1 MATCF
6 NKNTAEYKAL
16 QDIYQSPIIVDSIIS
31 SWQKS
36 SNSDIIPTVFQAQTY
51 MQQQETM
58 FSLKKRE
65 YKEALLA
72 NLSRKKLMSKYQGTY
87 YVNNTNQQTLMLDR
101 QLLYKNK
108 KRIEDLLGYW
118 NVPRES
124 IMITPTEKSFKV
136 EVNENL
142 FTNTDILP
150 ERINKNETHILD
162 IVQHLNSMFPQLKIA
177 IASVKEAREYYDSLP
192 EWQKAKVPFEKVNSY
207 YINGQAVL
215 IKGRVTK
222 ETAVEEVLHPFIDSI
237 YKENRQL
244 FNGLLSEARKMFP
257 ELMQQI
263 NDSYTDQ
270 RGFNQIHRDLELVTQ
285 SLSRHFTK
293 EYENEPTQKWY
304 QKVAQLL
311 KYFLDIVKD
320 LFNNLTGSP
329 LQVKTNMIKSTT
341 SLSDLAKLLN
351 TEELQFT
358 FTGESVVDRQVRFS
372 LTPEKKAAVEA
383 YQDMGNDVQ
392 KDLISQLFHA
402 ATEKNQEFHDFTVG
416 SPLTGSDTPLVI
428 LNKEDH
434 TYIDVESGEV
444 YGSTTTKIKGK
455 LNDPT
460 DKYKINRDI
469 GNDFD
474 VIMDHLAQFKPIDQL
489 PKMNVL
495 NKAQVQRAIDQIQTV
510 LTMYR
515 AQGAVIIPQVVIADS
530 ASSTAGTIDLLA
542 VHDDGTLQVID
553 LKVSKNSINS
563 PLYEKQYPVNDGSVF
578 YDPQVSDENQF
589 KMSTRMQQSLQ
600 VNTYKRIL
608 ENMGYEVRQ
617 DSQTI
622 HFLVEVTGQG
632 KKQKFSG
639 NFQFEGQYT
648 HNGQDNASYINEIV
662 PVNVDAN
669 FAEKI
674 AQQNQDNGG
683 PREAPLSPEEELPQD
698 DTLDDDTYKAIYTTV
713 LDFKEKLLTRR
724 EAIELLQDRIKQSSN
739 TQRILKE
746 IDGAIALINLSVTQG
761 TADVAYEELL
771 KMALKETEDFI
782 EFATDPKNFGLP
794 EYINR
799 VLNFESLANTL
810 SALDEV
816 DQVDG
821 QDIKLNLR
829 QSALRSKLGSKLREV
844 LGSRSKNTEG
854 IINESVQNY
863 VRQFII
869 DNSNRNFTKAELD
882 ALMKEADDIGMG
894 EFLSGDM
901 ATNKDTILQLMDKLY
916 KSNKQKVLDLVENR
930 NDQIR
935 RVLNKLEALSPG
947 GKVDYSFML
956 DYDKDGNFTGRYV
969 KEIGY
974 QYWSLRYDIRKDL
987 YEEDGTWKEYII
999 KDNYEDYT
1007 EAERKYNKDLYYARQ
1022 KNREFNQ
1029 AEKKV
1034 GNNVVDGDYHKY
1046 TQEFKN
1052 ERAKFEEWVPAG
1064 RFGYWKKKA
1073 GVSPQAYQAY
1083 KIKYYQTVEVSFANF
1098 DRNNAMNG
1106 TLQQPTTIEVVKSKY
1121 KEIKPVA
1128 TPKGGPREM
1137 RSSKYLKLMQPNPT
1151 DSLAQAQKEF
1161 YEMFIKFYEND
1172 LLEKLPSS
1180 VRNQMYGRTPI
1191 IKDNAIKTATG
1202 QGSSLTK
1209 LWGSSV
1215 RSFKNFWQTTSDL
1228 QKVVV
1233 DENGQFVNTLPIYYV
1248 GNPRSEKALKNIDD
1262 KLTELLKQY
1271 NQGKIDEVAYK
1282 LERDKLR
1289 GTRQRLQNQPS
1300 LNELSTDMGD
1310 NLLRFSAMAE
1320 NYEVMNEISD
1330 TLNAMMKVLEN
1341 RSYNPS
1347 STSKKVAYVRGKMV
1361 NVGLGKN
1368 NSSDALMVRRARKWM
1383 RMVYWDNDKRTRQW
1397 YDKVSSGL
1405 ITLSSATYVGFN
1417 VFGNI
1422 NNYAVGRINN
1432 AIEVAGARYFD
1443 RDAYLRAVRV
1453 FQAAAMQ
1460 DMIQKTAD
1468 SSTWAGLTGG
1478 KGKYKK
1484 YIPGH
1489 KYNALVEYFRMMD
1502 DKADLREQNRAK
1514 GKESKFRE
1522 AISWGYIL
1530 QDGAE
1535 YNVQTKVGM
1544 AILMSRKIRNAA
1556 GEEMSLYDAYQYN
1569 SKTGELKLK
1578 EGFDQLV
1585 DFVPGSGA
1593 AITPETGTSEFTDAK
1608 RYNIR
1613 NYIREVNKQIHGNYS
1628 REDRT
1633 VMQTWWLGNLAMQFH
1648 KWVAPAIKARFRP
1661 EYFDENLGW
1670 MEGRY
1675 RSAWSFMAYAM
1686 KNLKDYGEITK
1697 NFKDLYGDKAFNKIA
1712 GAKRTA
1718 ADLGMMIVSFMMAGI
1733 LESLFDDDDDDKS
1746 RARKR
1751 FENALQYQ
1759 MRRQARELM
1768 FFLPFIGFKEQYM
1781 MAKSPIS
1788 ATRTVGE
1795 LAEALSQSFWFPA
1808 MSIYDAAN
1816 PNYDITKDKDYYYQ
1830 RGTRKGQTK
1839 IAKEWGDVIPLV
1851 YTFNR
1856 WAAYDTAKDWWVK

>member
-1 MATCF
+1 MASCY
-6 NKNTAEYKAL
+6 NKNTSEYKAL
-16 QDIYQSPIIVDSIIS
+16 QDIYESPIVVDSIIS

-36 SNSDIIPTVFQAQTY
+36 SKSDIIPTVFQAEKY
-51 MQQQETM
+51 LEQQQTM
-58 FSLKKRE
+58 NSLKKRE
-65 YKEALLA
+65 YKDALLA
-72 NLSRKKLMSKYQGTY
+72 NLSRKKLMSKYEGSY
-87 YVNNTNQQTLMLDR
+87 YVNNTNQKTLMLDR
-101 QLLYKNK
+101 ELLYKNK

-124 IMITPTEKSFKV
+124 IIISPTDKSFKV
-136 EVNENL
+136 TVDENI
-142 FTNTDILP
+142 FKNSDILP
-150 ERINKNETHILD
+150 EKINKNETHILD
-162 IVQHLNSMFPQLKIA
+162 IVQHLNSMFPQLTVSIA
-177 IASVKEAREYYDSLP
+177 TVKEAREYYDSLP
-192 EWQKAKVPFEKVNSY
+192 EWQKSKVPFEKINSY
-207 YINGQAVL
+207 YVNGQAVL

-222 ETAVEEVLHPFIDSI
+222 ETAVEEVLHPFVDSI
-237 YKENRQL
+237 YNENRQL
-244 FNGLLSEARKMFP
+244 FKGLLSEARSMFP
-257 ELMQQI
+257 ELTQQI

-285 SLSRHFTK
+285 SLSRHFNK

-311 KYFLDIVKD
+311 KYFLDVVKD
-320 LFNNLTGSP
+320 LFTSLTGGP
-329 LQVKTNMIKSTT
+329 LKLKTNMIKSNTT
-341 SLSDLAKLLN
+341 LSDLAKLLN
-351 TEELQFT
+351 TEELQFE
-358 FTGESVVDRQVRFS
+358 FTGESVVDRKVRFS
-372 LTPEKKAAVEA
+372 LTPEKQAAVKE
-383 YQDMGNDVQ
+383 YQTMGNDVQ
-392 KDLISQLFHA
+392 KDLIAQLFHA

-428 LNKEDH
+428 LDKEKH
-434 TYIDVESGEV
+434 EYVDVESGEL
-444 YGSTTTKIKGK
+444 YKSTTTKIKGGLKDEQNLYK
-455 LNDPT
+455 L
-460 DKYKINRDI
+460 NRDI

-474 VIMDHLAQFKPIDQL
+474 AIMEHLAQFKPIDQL

-495 NKAQVQRAIDQIQTV
+495 NKAQIQRAIDQIQTV

-515 AQGAVIIPQVVIADS
+515 AQGAVIIPQVVIADG

-542 VHDDGTLQVID
+542 VHQDGTLQVID

-563 PLYEKQYPVNDGSVF
+563 SMYLKPYPVNEGSVF
-578 YDPQVSDENQF
+578 YDPQVSGENQF
-589 KMSTRMQQSLQ
+589 KMSTRMQQSMQ

-608 ENMGYEVRQ
+608 ENMGYELRQ

-622 HFLVEVTGQG
+622 HFLVEVVGQG
-632 KKQKFSG
+632 KKQKFTG
-639 NFQFEGQYT
+639 KFEFEGQYT
-648 HNGQDNASYINEIV
+648 HKGQDNASYINEIV

-674 AQQNQDNGG
+674 ANQNHDNGG
-683 PREAPLSPEEELPQD
+683 PIETPLNQEEELPQD
-698 DTLDDDTYKAIYTTV
+698 DTLDDDTYKAVYNTV
-713 LDFKEKLLTRR
+713 LDFKEKILTRK
-724 EAIELLQDRIKQSSN
+724 EALEMLQDRVKQSANS
-739 TQRILKE
+739 QRILKD
-746 IDGAIALINLSVTQG
+746 IDAAVALINLSVTQG

-771 KMALKETEDFI
+771 KLALNETDNFI
-782 EFATDPKNFGLP
+782 EYATDPKNYGSP

-810 SALDEV
+810 SALDEI
-816 DQVDG
+816 DEQDG
-821 QDIKLNLR
+821 KPIKLNMR
-829 QSALRSKLGSKLREV
+829 QSALKNKLASQLRKVLGSK
-844 LGSRSKNTEG
+844 SKNTEG

-863 VRQFII
+863 VRQFIV
-869 DNSNRNFTKAELD
+869 DNSNRNFTKNELD
-882 ALMKEADDIGMG
+882 QVMKEADDIGIG
-894 EFLSGDM
+894 EFFTGDM
-901 ATNKDTILQLMDKLY
+901 ATNKDVLLQLMDKLY

-935 RVLNKLEALSPG
+935 RVLNKLEALSPR

-956 DYDKDGNFTGRYV
+956 QYDKDGNFTGRYI

-974 QYWSLRYDIRKDL
+974 KYWGTRYDIRKDL
-987 YEEDGTWKEYII
+987 YEEDGTWKEYIV

-1007 EAERKYNKDLYYARQ
+1007 EAEKKYNQDLYYARQ

-1034 GNNVVDGDYHKY
+1034 GNNYKDGDYHKY
-1046 TQEFKN
+1046 TQEFKT
-1052 ERAKFEEWVPAG
+1052 ERDKFEEWVPSG
-1064 RFGYWKKKA
+1064 RFGYWKKR
-1073 GVSPQAYQAY
+1073 GRVSQQAYQAY

-1098 DRNNAMNG
+1098 DRNNSMNG
-1106 TLQQPTTIEVVKSKY
+1106 TLQQPTTIEVVKSKF

-1128 TPKGGPREM
+1128 TINGEM
-1137 RSSKYLKLMQPNPT
+1137 VDMRDRKYLDIMEPNPT
-1151 DSLAQAQKEF
+1151 DSLAQVQKEF
-1161 YEMFIKFYEND
+1161 YEMFIKFYEKD

-1180 VRNQMYGRTPI
+1180 VRNQMYGMTPI
-1191 IKDNAIKTATG
+1191 IKDNAIKSAKG
-1202 QGSSLTK
+1202 QGSTLTN

-1233 DENGQFVNTLPIYYV
+1233 DENGQFVDTLPIYFV
-1248 GNPRSEKALKNIDD
+1248 GNTRSENALKSIDQ
-1262 KLTELLKQY
+1262 KLNQLLKDY
-1271 NQGKIDEVAYK
+1271 NQGNIDEVEYK
-1282 LERDKLR
+1282 LQEGKLK
-1289 GTRQRLQNQPS
+1289 GSRQRLQNQPS
-1300 LNELSTDMGD
+1300 LQELSTDMGD

-1320 NYEVMNEISD
+1320 NYEVMNEVSD
-1330 TLNAMMKVLEN
+1330 TLNAMMKVIEN

-1368 NSSDALMVRRARKWM
+1368 NSGDSLMVRRARKWM
-1383 RMVYWDNDKRTRQW
+1383 KMVYWDNDKRTRQW
-1397 YDKVSSGL
+1397 YDKVSAGL
-1405 ITLSSATYVGFN
+1405 IQLSSATYVGFN

-1432 AIEVAGARYFD
+1432 GIEVAGARYFD
-1443 RDAYLRAVRV
+1443 REAYLRASKV
-1453 FQAAAMQ
+1453 FQVSAMT
-1460 DMIQKTAD
+1460 DMIKKTAD

-1478 KGKYKK
+1478 RGKYKK

-1489 KYNALVEYFRMMD
+1489 KYNALVEHFRMMD

-1522 AISWGYIL
+1522 ALSWGYLL

-1535 YNVQTKVGM
+1535 YNVQTKVGV
-1544 AILMSRKIRNAA
+1544 AILMTRRVRNAA

-1569 SKTGELKLK
+1569 SKTGELTMK
-1578 EGFDQLV
+1578 EGFDQIV
-1585 DFVPGSGA
+1585 DFVPGQPNA
-1593 AITPETGTSEFTDAK
+1593 VTPETGTQEFNDQK

-1613 NYIREVNKQIHGNYS
+1613 NYIREVNKQIHGNYA

-1633 VMQTWWLGNLAMQFH
+1633 VMQQWWLGNLAMQFH
-1648 KWVAPAIKARFRP
+1648 KWVAPAMKARFRG

-1675 RSAWSFMAYAM
+1675 KSAWSFMAFAM
-1686 KNLKDYGEITK
+1686 KNVKDYGSINEK
-1697 NFKDLYGDKAFNKIA
+1697 FKDQYGDKAFNKIA

-1718 ADLGMMIVSFMMAGI
+1718 ADLAFMIASFMMAGI

-1746 RARKR
+1746 RTRKR
-1751 FENALQYQ
+1751 FENALMYQ

-1768 FFLPFIGFKEQYM
+1768 FFLPFFGFKEQYM

-1808 MSIYDAAN
+1808 MSIYDASN
-1816 PNYDITKDKDYYYQ
+1816 PNYDIRKDKDYYYQ
-1830 RGTRKGQTK
+1830 RGTRKGQSK
-1839 IAKEWGDVIPLV
+1839 FKKEWGDVIPII